1 MVDPGAYER
10 IFTIAATSS
19 GILTPSIVR
28 ITAPAGIPALSA
40 PSPGLRRRMRAPTP
54 VNSVSKKTPRSGRVD
69 FPVSIISS
77 ITRFASL
84 IGIENPRPIDP
95 LVPPDE
101 SVAIAE
107 LTPMIRPC
115 ESTSAPPE
123 FPGLI
128 AASVWIAF
136 T

>member
-1 MVDPGAYER
+1 M
-10 IFTIAATSS
+10 
-19 GILTPSIVR
+19 
-28 ITAPAGIPALSA
+28 
-40 PSPGLRRRMRAPTP
+40 
-54 VNSVSKKTPRSGRVD
+54 
-69 FPVSIISS
+69 ISS

-84 IGIENPRPIDP
+84 IGIENPKPMLP
-95 LVPPDE
+95 LVPPDV

-107 LTPMIRPC
+107 LTPMMRPC
-115 ESTSAPPE
+115 ASTSAPPE